1 MKLTIESTD
10 TNFGYFILKQI
21 RKFCTHYISNS
32 NFKELDEQLTKYL
45 NSKVK
50 SEDILRAGIEN
61 LILLA
66 GKDTLSVLIDN
77 SVKYLRTDMKVNHLC
92 ELINYGNLSIDSYP
106 MFTRAFTYIKINIED
121 LYKLYINQ

>member
-21 RKFCTHYISNS
+21 RKFCNHYISNS

-92 ELINYGNLSIDSYP
+92 ELINYGNLSIHSQP

>member
-10 TNFGYFILKQI
+10 INFGYFILKQI
-21 RKFCTHYISNS
+21 RKFCNHYISNS

-77 SVKYLRTDMKVNHLC
+77 
-92 ELINYGNLSIDSYP
+92 
-106 MFTRAFTYIKINIED
+106 
-121 LYKLYINQ
+121 